1 MRNSRNTYLV
11 PSTEIIDIQMDKFM
25 IEIGSGETSPE
36 ESDTNRNFFEEEDE
50 VIFRGSRNLW
60 DD

>member
-36 ESDTNRNFFEEEDE
+36 ESDTNRNIFEEEDE

>member
-36 ESDTNRNFFEEEDE
+36 ESDTNRNIFEEEDE
-50 VIFRGSRNLW
+50 LILRGSRNLW